1 MIILRRFL
9 QVIIKNGIIMMDVI
23 CTDEGGIDW
32 PEPNMGTETTYAGY
46 SADGMPDEV
55 FDIWLDECY
64 ELADSGVDD

>member
-1 MIILRRFL
+1 M
-9 QVIIKNGIIMMDVI
+9 IIKNGIIMMDVI

-32 PEPNMGTETTYAGY
+32 HANGWPEPNMGTETTYEGY
-46 SADGMPDEV
+46 SADGMPDDV